1 MFKSKERW
9 HFNLRLVLPP
19 SHNSSI
25 IFLVISCVFCTITL
39 AFCLWL
45 IVFFW
50 WLRHTKVNIS
60 LAFLLEVIVWVYLW
74 LLEGVTSMHNYL
86 IFVYYVSSFLSLLW
100 FRLRFGVVLFFL
112 FFLEITLL
120 LSSFNIIAHII

>member
-1 MFKSKERW
+1 MFKSKKRR
-9 HFNLRLVLPP
+9 HFYLRLVLP
-19 SHNSSI
+19 SSQNSSI
-25 IFLVISCVFCTITL
+25 FIFLVIFCIFCTVAL

-60 LAFLLEVIVWVYLW
+60 LGFLLEVIVWVYLW
-74 LLEGVTSMHNYL
+74 LLEGVTAMHNYL

-100 FRLRFGVVLFFL
+100 FRLRFGVVLFL
-112 FFLEITLL
+112 FFLEITLM
-120 LSSFNIIAHII
+120 LSSFNIITHII